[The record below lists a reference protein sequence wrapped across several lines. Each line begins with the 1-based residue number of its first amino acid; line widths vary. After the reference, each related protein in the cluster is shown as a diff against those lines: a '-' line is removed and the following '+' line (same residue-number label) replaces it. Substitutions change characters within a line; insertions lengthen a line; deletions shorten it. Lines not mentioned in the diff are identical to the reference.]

1 MIIELENTLVRRE
14 KKCLKSVYRLANE
27 GRPLREVFQPLVVLR
42 LKWGII
48 RLVQR
53 IHIELKRVTS
63 ISGMTECTR
72 HTHGLHLRNHTLGW
86 IHVVQTIIL
95 TILTWDIIGGVVRVV
110 VVVLGRRWRGRQR
123 APVVR
128 QWKYRQRKKVDARRK
143 RGLRLRTRK
152 RGRRRRER
160 RGFGNEYRGIDG
172 LREIRRSA
180 RRFRW
185 RAASS

>member
-14 KKCLKSVYRLANE
+14 KKSLKSVYRLANE

-42 LKWGII
+42 
-48 RLVQR
+48 
-53 IHIELKRVTS
+53 
-63 ISGMTECTR
+63 
-72 HTHGLHLRNHTLGW
+72 
-86 IHVVQTIIL
+86 
-95 TILTWDIIGGVVRVV
+95 
-110 VVVLGRRWRGRQR
+110 RRWRGRQR

-160 RGFGNEYRGIDG
+160 RGFGNEYRGIDD

-180 RRFRW
+180 RRFR
-185 RAASS
+185 